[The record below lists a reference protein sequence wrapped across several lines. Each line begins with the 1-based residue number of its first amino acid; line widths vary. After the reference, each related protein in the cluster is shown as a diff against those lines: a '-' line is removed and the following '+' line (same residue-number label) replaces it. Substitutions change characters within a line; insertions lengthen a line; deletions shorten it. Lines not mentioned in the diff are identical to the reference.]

1 MFGNLKFLWL
11 LWLIPGLLFFYMWA
25 TNKKNLLIEKFV
37 SKDLKDK
44 LLLGFSRTRQR
55 FKIFLILMVITLSV
69 LALIRPKWGF
79 HWEEI
84 KRKGVD
90 IVVALDVSKS
100 MLAEDVSP
108 NRLERAKREIIDLIN
123 LLQGDRLGLVAFSGT
138 SFIQSPLTLDYGAVK
153 IFLDDLDTDLI
164 PVPGTAIADA
174 IEKSIK
180 AFDPDDG
187 KSRVIIL
194 ITDGEDHMNNPLEAA
209 QRANEQK
216 IKIYTVGIGASEGA
230 PIPDQGGGFKK
241 DNKGNVVLTQLD
253 ETSLQKIA
261 LETGGSYV
269 RSVSGDLDL
278 ENIYKDINKTVEDKE
293 LKSGKRKRFEER
305 YQWVLMLAFLLLIL
319 EVFISERTNRKI
331 LGVFLLCFLYNH
343 PANALFQSDLIKDG
357 EKNYSKGQYKEAISN
372 FLTKSVE
379 NPTNR
384 ELKFNLGNS
393 YYKGQNYQEAY
404 NIFNELKDVSDKKM
418 SQKAYYNLGNTAFR
432 LGKLEEAIEH
442 YHKATTLEP
451 SDEDAKFNLELARK
465 ELKKRIEENKKRQDQ
480 QQKQDQQKQDQQKQD
495 QQKQDQQNQDQQNQ
509 DQQKQDQQNQDQQ
522 KQDQQKQDQQKQDQ
536 QKQDQQN
543 QDQQKQDQTSGGG
556 EKQKPENKMS
566 EKEAAR
572 LLNNID
578 ENRKKYLQQKLQQ
591 SGRYQVD
598 KDW

>member
-1 MFGNLKFLWL
+1 M
-11 LWLIPGLLFFYMWA
+11 LLFFYMWA
-25 TNKKNLLIEKFV
+25 ANKKNILIEQFV

-44 LLLGFSRTRQR
+44 LLLGFSKTRQK
-55 FKIFLILMVITLSV
+55 FKIALLLMAITFSI

-123 LLQGDRLGLVAFSGT
+123 LLQGDRLGLVAFAGT

-153 IFLDDLDTDLI
+153 IFLDDLDTELI

-209 QRANEQK
+209 KRANEQK
-216 IKIYTVGIGASEGA
+216 IKIYTIGIGAQEGA

-241 DNKGNVVLTQLD
+241 DQKGNVVLTQLD

-305 YQWVLMLAFLLLIL
+305 YQWILMLAFILLIL
-319 EVFISERTNRKI
+319 EVFISERSSRKI
-331 LGVFLLCFLYNH
+331 LGILLISFLYTH
-343 PANALFQSDLIKDG
+343 TAHAFFQNNLIKDA
-357 EKNYSKGQYKEAISN
+357 EKNYTKGQYKEAISN

-379 NPTNR
+379 NPTNK

-404 NIFNELKDVSDKKM
+404 NIFNELKDASDKTM
-418 SQKAYYNLGNTAFR
+418 SQKAYYNLGNTSFR
-432 LGKLEEAIEH
+432 LGKLEEAIEQ
-442 YHKATTLEP
+442 YHKATTLDP

-480 QQKQDQQKQDQQKQD
+480 QKQDQQNQDQQKQDQQNQDQQKQDQQNQDQQKQDQQKQDQQNQDQQKQD

-509 DQQKQDQQNQDQQ
+509 DQQKQDQQ
-522 KQDQQKQDQQKQDQ
+522 KQEQE
-536 QKQDQQN
+536 
-543 QDQQKQDQTSGGG
+543 QTSAATG
-556 EKQKPENKMS
+556 EKPKPEDKMS
-566 EKEAAR
+566 EREAAR

-578 ENRKKYLQQKLQQ
+578 ENRKKYLQKKLQQ

>member
-216 IKIYTVGIGASEGA
+216 IKIYTIGIGAQEGA

>member
-11 LWLIPGLLFFYMWA
+11 LWFIPMLLFFYMWA
-25 TNKKNLLIEKFV
+25 NNKKNILIEKFV

-44 LLLGFSRTRQR
+44 LLMGFSPTRQR
-55 FKIFLILMVITLSV
+55 FKIFLLLIVITFSI

-123 LLQGDRLGLVAFSGT
+123 LLQGDRLGLVAFAGT

-153 IFLDDLDTDLI
+153 IFLDDLDTELI

-194 ITDGEDHMNNPLEAA
+194 ITDGEDHMNDPLAA
-209 QRANEQK
+209 AKQANEQK
-216 IKIYTVGIGASEGA
+216 IKIYTIGIGAKEGA

-241 DNKGNVVLTQLD
+241 DHKGNVVLTQLD

-305 YQWVLMLAFLLLIL
+305 YQWVLMLAFLFLIL

-331 LGVFLLCFLYNH
+331 LSVFLLFFFYNH
-343 PANALFQSDLIKDG
+343 SANAFFRSDVIKDA
-357 EKNYSKGQYKEAISN
+357 EKNYSNGQYKEAISN

-379 NPTNR
+379 NPTNK

-393 YYKGQNYQEAY
+393 YYKGQNFQEAY
-404 NIFNELKDVSDKKM
+404 NIFNELKDASDKKM
-418 SQKAYYNLGNTAFR
+418 SQKAYYNLGNTSFR
-432 LGKLEEAIEH
+432 LGKLEEAIEQ
-442 YHKATTLEP
+442 YHKATTLDP

-480 QQKQDQQKQDQQKQD
+480 Q
-495 QQKQDQQNQDQQNQ
+495 KQDQQN
-509 DQQKQDQQNQDQQ
+509 QDQQNQDQQ

-536 QKQDQQN
+536 QKQDQQK
-543 QDQQKQDQTSGGG
+543 QDQQKQDQQKQDQQKQDQQKQEQASAAG
-556 EKQKPENKMS
+556 EKQKPEDKMS

-578 ENRKKYLQQKLQQ
+578 ENRKKYLQKKLQQ

>member
-1 MFGNLKFLWL
+1 M
-11 LWLIPGLLFFYMWA
+11 LLFFYMWA
-25 TNKKNLLIEKFV
+25 NNKKNILIERFV

-44 LLLGFSRTRQR
+44 LLMGFSQTRQR
-55 FKIFLILMVITLSV
+55 FKIFLLLIVITFSI

-90 IVVALDVSKS
+90 IVVALDVSQS

-123 LLQGDRLGLVAFSGT
+123 LLQGDRLGLVAFAGT

-194 ITDGEDHMNNPLEAA
+194 ITDGEDHMNDPLAA
-209 QRANEQK
+209 AKQANEQK
-216 IKIYTVGIGASEGA
+216 IKIYTIGIGAQEGA

-241 DNKGNVVLTQLD
+241 DHKGNVVLTQLD

-269 RSVSGDLDL
+269 RSISGDLDL

-305 YQWVLMLAFLLLIL
+305 YQWILMLAFLFLIL
-319 EVFISERTNRKI
+319 EVFISERTSRKI
-331 LGVFLLCFLYNH
+331 LGIFLLFFLYNH
-343 PANALFQSDLIKDG
+343 SANAFFQSNAIKDA

-379 NPTNR
+379 NPTNK

-404 NIFNELKDVSDKKM
+404 NIFDELKDVPDKKM
-418 SQKAYYNLGNTAFR
+418 SQKAYYNLGNTSFR
-432 LGKLEEAIEH
+432 LGKLEEAIEQ
-442 YHKATTLEP
+442 YHKATMLDP

-480 QQKQDQQKQDQQKQD
+480 Q
-495 QQKQDQQNQDQQNQ
+495 KQDQQN
-509 DQQKQDQQNQDQQ
+509 QDQQNQDQQ

-543 QDQQKQDQTSGGG
+543 QDQQKQEQQKQDQQKQEQQKQDQQKQDQQKQDQQKQDQQKEEQTAAAG
-556 EKQKPENKMS
+556 EKQKPEDKMS

-578 ENRKKYLQQKLQQ
+578 ENRKKYLQKKLQQ

>member
-11 LWLIPGLLFFYMWA
+11 LWFIPMLLFFYMWA
-25 TNKKNLLIEKFV
+25 NNKKNILIEKFV

-44 LLLGFSRTRQR
+44 LLMGFSPTRQR
-55 FKIFLILMVITLSV
+55 FKIFLLLIVITFSI

-123 LLQGDRLGLVAFSGT
+123 LLQGDRLGLVAFAGT

-153 IFLDDLDTDLI
+153 IFLDDLDTELI

-194 ITDGEDHMNNPLEAA
+194 ITDGEDHMNDPLAA
-209 QRANEQK
+209 AKQANEQK
-216 IKIYTVGIGASEGA
+216 IKIYTIGIGAKEGA

-241 DNKGNVVLTQLD
+241 DHKGNVVLTQLD

-305 YQWVLMLAFLLLIL
+305 YQWILMLAFLFLIL

-331 LGVFLLCFLYNH
+331 LSVFLLCFLYNH
-343 PANALFQSDLIKDG
+343 SANAFFRSDVIKDA
-357 EKNYSKGQYKEAISN
+357 EKNYSNGQYKEAISN

-379 NPTNR
+379 NPTNK

-393 YYKGQNYQEAY
+393 YYKGQNFQEAY
-404 NIFNELKDVSDKKM
+404 NIFNELKDASDKKM
-418 SQKAYYNLGNTAFR
+418 SQKAYYNLGNTSFR
-432 LGKLEEAIEH
+432 LGKLEEAIEQ
-442 YHKATTLEP
+442 YHKATTLDP

-480 QQKQDQQKQDQQKQD
+480 Q
-495 QQKQDQQNQDQQNQ
+495 KQDQQN
-509 DQQKQDQQNQDQQ
+509 QDQQNQDQQ

-536 QKQDQQN
+536 QKQDQQK
-543 QDQQKQDQTSGGG
+543 QDQQKQDQQKQDQQKQDQQKQEQASAAG
-556 EKQKPENKMS
+556 EKQKPEDKMS

-578 ENRKKYLQQKLQQ
+578 ENRKKYLQKKLQQ

>member
-11 LWLIPGLLFFYMWA
+11 LWFIPMLLFFYMWA
-25 TNKKNLLIEKFV
+25 NNKKNILIEKFV

-44 LLLGFSRTRQR
+44 LLMGFSPIRQK
-55 FKIFLILMVITLSV
+55 FKIFLLLIVITFSI

-123 LLQGDRLGLVAFSGT
+123 LLQGDRLGLVAFAGT

-194 ITDGEDHMNNPLEAA
+194 ITDGEDHMNDPLAA
-209 QRANEQK
+209 AKQANEQK
-216 IKIYTVGIGASEGA
+216 IKIYTIGIGAQEGA
-230 PIPDQGGGFKK
+230 PIPDQDGGFKK
-241 DNKGNVVLTQLD
+241 DHKGNVVLTQLD

-305 YQWVLMLAFLLLIL
+305 YQWVLMLAFLFLIL

-331 LGVFLLCFLYNH
+331 LSIFLLFFLYNH
-343 PANALFQSDLIKDG
+343 SANAFFKSDLIKDA
-357 EKNYSKGQYKEAISN
+357 EKNYSNGQYKEAISN

-379 NPTNR
+379 NPTNK

-404 NIFNELKDVSDKKM
+404 NIFNELKDASDKKM
-418 SQKAYYNLGNTAFR
+418 SQRAYYNLGNTSFR
-432 LGKLEEAIEH
+432 LGKLEEAIEQ
-442 YHKATTLEP
+442 YHKATTLDP
-451 SDEDAKFNLELARK
+451 SDKDAKFNLELARK

-480 QQKQDQQKQDQQKQD
+480 Q
-495 QQKQDQQNQDQQNQ
+495 KQDQQNQDQQNQ
-509 DQQKQDQQNQDQQ
+509 DQQNQDQQNQDQQ

-543 QDQQKQDQTSGGG
+543 QEQQKQDQQKQEQASSAG
-556 EKQKPENKMS
+556 EKQKPEDKMS

-578 ENRKKYLQQKLQQ
+578 ENRKKYLQKKLQQ